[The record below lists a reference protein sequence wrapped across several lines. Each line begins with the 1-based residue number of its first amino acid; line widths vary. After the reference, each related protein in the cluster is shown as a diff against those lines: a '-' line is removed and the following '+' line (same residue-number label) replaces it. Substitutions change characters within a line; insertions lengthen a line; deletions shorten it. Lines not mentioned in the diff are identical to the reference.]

1 MAFYRFIT
9 KHYETSLTVDK
20 PIISKVIE
28 EIEVISLVDEK
39 LLAQVID
46 QDIHKYVSA
55 IKLNYEQF
63 HLLLNEQTKSDN
75 SYYMNTSMPKLLN
88 NIIENY
94 IHFVSLDEKEA
105 KENIVIHLKLLHKKT
120 IDVLNSAIKEE
131 TENLARNDRVLGR
144 IIKKM

>member
-105 KENIVIHLKLLHKKT
+105 KENIVIF
-120 IDVLNSAIKEE
+120 N
-131 TENLARNDRVLGR
+131 N
-144 IIKKM
+144 II